1 MRVSTISIYHQNLQ
15 RITTTQDNWQ
25 QSGVRL
31 TTGKRV
37 ITPSDDPSA
46 SAQALLLKQARARN
60 QQLQEAR
67 KDTKSSLGQQE
78 TVLSD
83 VTKVIYNIKQTL
95 VRAGNE
101 ILSDGDRK
109 MLKAELEGY
118 KKQLVSLSNATDGRG
133 NYIFAGYRTNTPPF
147 IINEAGEVNYV
158 GGDTAIEVIIDD
170 SCQIPVSHTGIDVF
184 LASSGIKEPDGSPAE
199 SSIFKSIDHALKALD
214 LAIDSADKDV
224 VEEYRRNLSK
234 AVRGMENALENNS
247 RVRSEGGLIL
257 AHIDQLTEL
266 GETSDVSYQL
276 EISDLE
282 DVNTYD
288 AIAEY
293 LMLQA
298 SLQANQK
305 AFLYMQNMSLFQ
317 VK

>member
-1 MRVSTISIYHQNLQ
+1 MRSSTISMYQQNLR

-25 QSGVRL
+25 QSATRL
-31 TTGKRV
+31 ATGKRV

-67 KDTKSSLGQQE
+67 KDTKSSLSRQE
-78 TVLSD
+78 TVLGD

-101 ILSDGDRK
+101 ILSDSDRK

-118 KKQLVSLSNATDGRG
+118 KKQLVSLSNATDGKG
-133 NYIFAGYRTNTPPF
+133 NYIFGGYRNNILPF
-147 IINEAGEVNYV
+147 TINNAGEVSYA
-158 GGDTAIEVIIDD
+158 GGDTSIEVLIDD
-170 SCQIPVSHTGIDVF
+170 SCQVPVSHTGIDVF
-184 LASSGIKEPDGSPAE
+184 LTGAGIKEPDGAPAE
-199 SSIFKSIDHALKALD
+199 SSIFKSIDRAVKALD
-214 LAIDSADKDV
+214 LPLDNADKNV
-224 VEEYRRNLSK
+224 VEAYRGNLGK
-234 AVRGMENALENNS
+234 AARGMDNALENTS

-257 AHIDQLTEL
+257 AQIDQLTEL
-266 GETSDVSYQL
+266 GETSDVNYQL
-276 EISDLE
+276 EISELE
-282 DVNTYD
+282 DARIHD

-305 AFLYMQNMSLFQ
+305 TCLYMQNMSLFQ
-317 VK
+317 IK

>member
-1 MRVSTISIYHQNLQ
+1 MYQKNLQ

-25 QSGVRL
+25 QSGTRL

-67 KDTKSSLGQQE
+67 KDAKSSLGRQE

-101 ILSDGDRK
+101 ILSDSDRK
-109 MLKAELEGY
+109 VLKEELTGY
-118 KKQLVSLSNATDGRG
+118 KKQLVSLSNATDGKG
-133 NYIFAGYRTNTPPF
+133 NYIFGGYRNNIPPF
-147 IINEAGEVNYV
+147 IINNAGEVSEV
-158 GGDTAIEVIIDD
+158 GGDMPIEVAIDD
-170 SCQIPVSHTGIDVF
+170 SGQIPVSHNGIDVF
-184 LASSGIKEPDGSPAE
+184 LTGSGIKEPDGSPAE
-199 SSIFKSIDHALKALD
+199 SSIFKSIDHAVKTLNFSL
-214 LAIDSADKDV
+214 DSADKDV
-224 VEEYRRNLSK
+224 VEEYRRNIGK
-234 AVRGMENALENNS
+234 AARGMDNALENNS

-257 AHIDQLTEL
+257 AQIDQLTEL
-266 GETSDVSYQL
+266 GETSDVNYQL
-276 EISDLE
+276 EISGLE
-282 DVNTYD
+282 DANIYD
-288 AIAEY
+288 AIAEN

-298 SLQANQK
+298 ILLASQK
-305 AFLYMQNMSLFQ
+305 VFLSMQNMSLFQ
-317 VK
+317 LK